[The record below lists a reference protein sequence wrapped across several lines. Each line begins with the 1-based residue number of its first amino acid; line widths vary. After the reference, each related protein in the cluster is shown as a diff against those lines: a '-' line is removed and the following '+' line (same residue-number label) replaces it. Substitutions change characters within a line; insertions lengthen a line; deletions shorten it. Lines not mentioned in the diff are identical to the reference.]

1 MPQSGIV
8 PHMDRYLEPRIAA
21 ELRAELARQG
31 RSRHWLAEQIGKP
44 VTTVARW
51 LRGPQSPGLN
61 DLDAICQALGMTIAD
76 LLSAVQRNGGYEVV
90 PIPAART
97 RSHASAGG
105 VPDNGRES
113 VRDTHGYVTAASA
126 A

>member
-1 MPQSGIV
+1 
-8 PHMDRYLEPRIAA
+8 MDRYLEPRIAA

-61 DLDAICQALGMTIAD
+61 DLDAICQALNMTIAD
-76 LLSAVQRNGGYEVV
+76 LLAAVQRNGGYEVV
-90 PIPAART
+90 PIPAGRT
-97 RSHASAGG
+97 RAGSAGVDG
-105 VPDNGRES
+105 GADNRRAAG
-113 VRDTHGYVTAASA
+113 RDTHRSA
-126 A
+126 APALAA

>member
-1 MPQSGIV
+1 
-8 PHMDRYLEPRIAA
+8 MDKYLEQRIAA

-61 DLDAICQALGMTIAD
+61 DLDAICQALGMSIAD
-76 LLSAVQRNGGYEVV
+76 LLSAVERNGSYSRI
-90 PIPAART
+90 PIPAGQGESGVAVG
-97 RSHASAGG
+97 SH
-105 VPDNGRES
+105 VDNAQGTG
-113 VRDTHGYVTAASA
+113 RDTHRHHDLSAELAAA
-126 A
+126 

>member
-1 MPQSGIV
+1 
-8 PHMDRYLEPRIAA
+8 MDRYLEPRIAA

-61 DLDAICQALGMTIAD
+61 DLDAICQALGMTIPD
-76 LLSAVQRNGGYEVV
+76 LLGAVNRNGGYVAV
-90 PIPAART
+90 PT
-97 RSHASAGG
+97 LAGRG
-105 VPDNGRES
+105 AGPGAGTEADNSQGS
-113 VRDTHGYVTAASA
+113 VRDTERYAAA
-126 A
+126 AA